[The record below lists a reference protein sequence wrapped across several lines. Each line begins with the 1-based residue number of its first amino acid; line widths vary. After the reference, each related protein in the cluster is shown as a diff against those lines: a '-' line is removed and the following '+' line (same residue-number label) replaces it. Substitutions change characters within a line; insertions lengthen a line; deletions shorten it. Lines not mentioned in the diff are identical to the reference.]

1 MVGQHATR
9 VDGADNHRPRAGG
22 GGGGRIHFRQAGIG
36 LAAGQPPLT
45 DAPLAAPV
53 DDAEAGL
60 CGQRVWD
67 ISQKQEVRIFEFHR
81 SEPGLGGNTAH
92 APLDASC
99 AKH

>member
-1 MVGQHATR
+1 MPRTEPTT
-9 VDGADNHRPRAGG
+9 GAMFADLSAMMAEPPRSVAE
-22 GGGGRIHFRQAGIG
+22 RIA
-36 LAAGQPPLT
+36 
-45 DAPLAAPV
+45 DVYV

-81 SEPGLGGNTAH
+81 SEPGVGGNTAH